1 MLHGGEGRDYLYGG
15 AGDDILYGGTGAGDY
30 LSGDA
35 GNDTYLFGLGDQTTT
50 IYNYDTG
57 AERKDVLR
65 FQEGIAVEDVRVTR
79 SSNNLILTVGTGGD
93 VVTVSSFF
101 SGRNYELDAVEFAD
115 GTSWSSSDLKVLA
128 LGATEGADNIT
139 GYASDD
145 ELDGL
150 GGNDTI
156 RGAGG
161 NDTLRGGDGNDNL
174 YGDDGNDTL
183 HGDAGNDY
191 LYGGNGN
198 DVLYG
203 GAGNDTL
210 YGGNGNDAL
219 HGGAGNDQ
227 LYGDAGNDILVG
239 GAGDDHLTGGAGDD
253 LYLFGAGSGRDTI
266 NNHDTNANSIDI
278 ARFDDVAVEDLW
290 FNRSGNHLQI
300 TVAGTTDQVT
310 VSNWY
315 RGGDY
320 QLDRIEAGSSVLLDT
335 QVDQLVAA
343 MSAYAVPSGAGNV
356 LSQDVKDE
364 LQTVLADAWQP
375 NI

>member
-1 MLHGGEGRDYLYGG
+1 
-15 AGDDILYGGTGAGDY
+15 
-30 LSGDA
+30 
-35 GNDTYLFGLGDQTTT
+35 
-50 IYNYDTG
+50 
-57 AERKDVLR
+57 
-65 FQEGIAVEDVRVTR
+65 
-79 SSNNLILTVGTGGD
+79 
-93 VVTVSSFF
+93 
-101 SGRNYELDAVEFAD
+101 
-115 GTSWSSSDLKVLA
+115 
-128 LGATEGADNIT
+128 
-139 GYASDD
+139 
-145 ELDGL
+145 
-150 GGNDTI
+150 
-156 RGAGG
+156 
-161 NDTLRGGDGNDNL
+161 
-174 YGDDGNDTL
+174 
-183 HGDAGNDY
+183 
-191 LYGGNGN
+191 
-198 DVLYG
+198 VLY
-203 GAGNDTL
+203 
-210 YGGNGNDAL
+210 
-219 HGGAGNDQ
+219 GGAGNDQ